1 MITLYR
7 GDDTTFK
14 GVKRLRVTIES
25 KESLA
30 GCSATFEVCGV
41 VKHVPDVST
50 GSFYL
55 SLTGEDTAKMPLG
68 THTATLRVYDD
79 ESRRRTVAN
88 TIMVCVTER
97 IGDAYPG
104 EEDIAVSLGAMV
116 EWRNVSDKPSVNG
129 VVLEG
134 NKTTKELGIKGVV
147 EATLVDLPEDYTPE
161 GLRAAVNAINACLR
175 ASMACAAVAACA
187 LFAPCAAWA
196 EDGEAE
202 ASEGEAAAE
211 TTDGEAP
218 SRVTMREFGDM
229 TSMNKQ
235 FKALSNLT
243 AVVTAVD
250 LDGLAPTSLSNGVVV
265 VDGEKSA
272 ALDAGDGRT
281 VGAATETADPRW
293 AGELF
298 YELGRWDFSGK
309 KRVVSYKD
317 GTIWSPVV
325 TNSYDLTSSLYPDGG
340 RVLTSNIV
348 TLEEH
353 GNRGAV
359 ATAVNADKAAEATTS
374 KYGRELRDAYF
385 FESKAWEEEPITLE
399 DGTVWTAEQMLY
411 MFHPYVRVAD
421 ATIPDEEE
429 GICGWTEVATG
440 RLRQDD
446 SDEWHYWDYEL
457 FKSRLIADGTDFV
470 TEKTMG
476 KELAANGYALSPTP
490 ALTEEQTARGLTY
503 EKNGIMQDGAVQIG
517 RHAVATVDPAYVEN
531 APSGTVL
538 RSVSVAIGDYADA
551 RTEGDSKSQGIAVGW
566 FAQAK
571 ANNAIAIG
579 AGAQHTNET
588 AMSGNATVAT
598 GACSVA
604 IGYTAK
610 ATAHSAYQFGAGTN
624 ATPHSL
630 QFENVPI
637 VRNGKLAV
645 DETINT
651 NDVEAI
657 IDAYLAPRSVE
668 ELPPDGVLKVKSHA
682 ITTFAP
688 TNATMTLDEII
699 AEATATRNYEI
710 YIPNVAATR
719 EGLPLNFDTEDA
731 SLAKVGPWWGRK
743 ALRLP
748 MLVKVREPIK
758 NTVILG
764 VETYDD
770 GWDWTPAVTNA
781 EWEATEDGAA
791 RRLKKVRGYNLQ
803 GVTAVRVAYEGT
815 DGATNVVAST
825 AVGNALYGTVW
836 PTIADIAEADIAAG
850 TEVVVS
856 VVADGV
862 SAPKA
867 TLNALTESVTE
878 ILKSEKEGWR

>member
-196 EDGEAE
+196 ENGEAE
-202 ASEGEAAAE
+202 ATESETETESETTTEATEDEAA
-211 TTDGEAP
+211 TDGETP
-218 SRVTMREFGDM
+218 SRVTVREFGDM

-250 LDGLAPTSLSNGVVV
+250 LDGLA
-265 VDGEKSA
+265 EK
-272 ALDAGDGRT
+272 
-281 VGAATETADPRW
+281 
-293 AGELF
+293 
-298 YELGRWDFSGK
+298 
-309 KRVVSYKD
+309 
-317 GTIWSPVV
+317 
-325 TNSYDLTSSLYPDGG
+325 
-340 RVLTSNIV
+340 
-348 TLEEH
+348 EE
-353 GNRGAV
+353 V
-359 ATAVNADKAAEATTS
+359 E
-374 KYGRELRDAYF
+374 EMF
-385 FESKAWEEEPITLE
+385 FPS
-399 DGTVWTAEQMLY
+399 
-411 MFHPYVRVAD
+411 
-421 ATIPDEEE
+421 
-429 GICGWTEVATG
+429 
-440 RLRQDD
+440 
-446 SDEWHYWDYEL
+446 
-457 FKSRLIADGTDFV
+457 
-470 TEKTMG
+470 
-476 KELAANGYALSPTP
+476 P

-517 RHAVATVDPAYVEN
+517 RHAVATVDPAFVEN

-538 RSVSVAIGDYADA
+538 RSVSVAIGDYANA
-551 RTEGDSKSQGIAVGW
+551 RADGMSQSQSVAIGW
-566 FAQAK
+566 FSQAK
-571 ANNAIAIG
+571 GGNSIAIG
-579 AGAQHTNET
+579 SGAQHTNET
-588 AMSGNATVAT
+588 AMSSGATVAT
-598 GACSVA
+598 GSNSIAL
-604 IGYTAK
+604 GYTAK
-610 ATAHSAYQFGAGTN
+610 ATANNSVQIGIGTN
-624 ATPHSL
+624 STPNSL
-630 QFENVPI
+630 QFQNVPI
-637 VRNGKLAV
+637 VRDGKLAV
-645 DETINT
+645 DGTINT

-668 ELPPDGVLKVKSHA
+668 ELPSDGVLKVRSHA

-731 SLAKVGPWWGRK
+731 RLTKVGPWWGRK

-758 NTVILG
+758 DTVILD

-791 RRLKKVRGYNLQ
+791 RRLKKVQGYNLQ

-815 DGATNVVAST
+815 DGETNIVTST